1 MVVRGELIQMHKS
14 QSISHFKLFYETA
27 QTILSSTSLQST
39 LDALVERSV
48 AALGVKGGSLRLVNE
63 QTHQLEQVASWG
75 LSEAY
80 LNKGVISSDHS
91 VPQVLSGEV
100 VCIQDAFDDPRV
112 QYRDELR
119 AEGIN
124 TMLSLPLEASGASIG
139 VLRLY
144 SAERREFSDEEIELV
159 AALAEL
165 GGLAIANA
173 RLYEAE
179 GVKLFSLLRGVGIEL
194 EGAQVEVEQQV
205 CAFAH
210 NPDDAQQSLK
220 YFRALHEITR
230 AILSTLDSKHVMEL
244 IIERVIELLHVKA
257 AALRLINETTKELEL
272 LASKGL
278 SDRFLTKGSPHADRS
293 IQETLKGVPVLIE
306 DTTSDP
312 RLEYPTET
320 VAEGI
325 SSILSLP
332 ITAQSRVIGVL
343 RIYSARKRSYSQEDV
358 TFLSAVAEIAGV
370 VIMNARLYEKTQYDL
385 SFWKA
390 TLDYLQG
397 HDDQV

>member
-1 MVVRGELIQMHKS
+1 MHKN
-14 QSISHFKLFYETA
+14 QSLSHFKLFYQTA
-27 QTILSSTSLQST
+27 QTILSSSSLKAT
-39 LDALVERSV
+39 LDTLVERSV
-48 AALGVKGGSLRLVNE
+48 AALGVKGGSLRLVDE

-80 LNKGVISSDHS
+80 LNKGKLSSDQS

-100 VCIQDAFDDPRV
+100 VCIQDAYDDPRI
-112 QYRDELR
+112 QYPEELR

-179 GVKLFSLLRGVGIEL
+179 GVKLSSLLRGVGIEL
-194 EGAQVEVEQQV
+194 DGPQIEVEQQV
-205 CAFAH
+205 CAFAP

-230 AILSTLDSKHVMEL
+230 AILSTLDSKQVMEL
-244 IIERVIELLHVKA
+244 IIERVTDLLHVKA
-257 AALRLINETTKELEL
+257 AALRLINESTKELEL
-272 LASKGL
+272 LSSKGL
-278 SDRFLTKGSPHADRS
+278 SERFLTKGPPHVDKS
-293 IQETLKGVPVLIE
+293 IQETLKGIPVLIE
-306 DTTSDP
+306 DTTIDE

-325 SSILSLP
+325 ASILSLP
-332 ITAQSRVIGVL
+332 IIAQHRVIGVL
-343 RIYSARKRSYSQEDV
+343 RIYSAKKRAYNQEDV

-370 VIMNARLYEKTQYDL
+370 VIMNARLYEKTQYDI
-385 SFWKA
+385 SFWNA
-390 TLDYLQG
+390 TLDYLQKQ
-397 HDDQV
+397 DDQG

>member
-1 MVVRGELIQMHKS
+1 MQKS

-27 QTILSSTSLQST
+27 QTILSSSSLQLT
-39 LDALVERSV
+39 LETLVERCV
-48 AALGVKGGSLRLVNE
+48 AALGVKGGSLRLVDE
-63 QTHQLEQVASWG
+63 QTHQLEQVASSG
-75 LSEAY
+75 LSDTY
-80 LNKGVISSDHS
+80 LNKGALSSDRS

-100 VCIQDAFDDPRV
+100 VCIQDAFDDPRI
-112 QYRDELR
+112 QYRDELK

-124 TMLSLPLEASGASIG
+124 TLLSLPLEASGAAIG

-144 SAERREFSDEEIELV
+144 SAERREFCDEEIELV

-179 GVKLFSLLRGVGIEL
+179 GVKLSTLLRGVGIEL

-205 CAFAH
+205 CAFAP
-210 NPDDAQQSLK
+210 NPADEQQNLE

-230 AILSTLDSKHVMEL
+230 AILSTLDSQQVMEL
-244 IIERVIELLHVKA
+244 IIERVTDLLHVKG
-257 AALRLINETTKELEL
+257 AALRLINESTNELEL

-278 SDRFLTKGSPHADRS
+278 SERFLTKGPPHADKS

-306 DTTSDP
+306 DTSSDP
-312 RLEYPTET
+312 RLEYPAET

-325 SSILSLP
+325 ASILSLP
-332 ITAQSRVIGVL
+332 IVAQGREIGVL
-343 RIYSARKRSYSQEDV
+343 RIYSAHKMACSQEDV
-358 TFLSAVAEIAGV
+358 TFLSAIAGIAGV

-385 SFWKA
+385 SFWSA

-397 HDDQV
+397 HDDQT

>member
-1 MVVRGELIQMHKS
+1 MENLFNMQKS
-14 QSISHFKLFYETA
+14 QSICHFKLFYETA
-27 QTILSSTSLQST
+27 QTILSSSSLQST
-39 LDALVERSV
+39 LDTLVERSV
-48 AALGVKGGSLRLVNE
+48 AALGVKGGSLRLVDE
-63 QTHQLEQVASWG
+63 QTHQLELVASSG

-80 LNKGVISSDHS
+80 LNKGALSSDHS

-100 VCIQDAFDDPRV
+100 VCIQNAFDDPRV
-112 QYRDELR
+112 QYRDELS

-144 SAERREFSDEEIELV
+144 SADWREFTDEEIELV
-159 AALAEL
+159 AAMAEL

-179 GVKLFSLLRGVGIEL
+179 GIKLSSLLRGVGVEL
-194 EGAQVEVEQQV
+194 EEKPVEVEKQV
-205 CAFAH
+205 CAFAA
-210 NPDDAQQSLK
+210 NPDDAQQSLQ

-230 AILSTLDSKHVMEL
+230 AILSTLDSKQVMEL
-244 IIERVIELLHVKA
+244 IIGRVTDLLHVKA
-257 AALRLINETTKELEL
+257 AALRLINESTNELEL

-278 SDRFLTKGSPHADRS
+278 SERFLTKGPPHADRS

-312 RLEYPTET
+312 RLEYPAET

-325 SSILSLP
+325 ASILSLP
-332 ITAQSRVIGVL
+332 IIAQSREIGVL
-343 RIYSARKRSYSQEDV
+343 RVYSAHKKAYNQEDV

-385 SFWKA
+385 SFWNA
-390 TLDYLQG
+390 TLDYLQK

>member
-1 MVVRGELIQMHKS
+1 MPKN
-14 QSISHFKLFYETA
+14 QSISYFKLFYETA
-27 QTILSSTSLQST
+27 QTILSTSSLQTT
-39 LDALVERSV
+39 LDTLVERSV
-48 AALGVKGGSLRLVNE
+48 AALGVKGGSLRLVDE
-63 QTHQLEQVASWG
+63 QTHQLKQVASCG

-80 LNKGVISSDHS
+80 LNKGALSSDHS

-100 VCIQDAFDDPRV
+100 VCIQDAFDDPRI

-124 TMLSLPLEASGASIG
+124 TMLSLPLEASDTSIG

-144 SAERREFSDEEIELV
+144 SAERRKFSDEEIELV
-159 AALAEL
+159 AAMAEL

-179 GVKLFSLLRGVGIEL
+179 GIKLSSLLRDVGVEL
-194 EGAQVEVEQQV
+194 EGAPVEVEQQV
-205 CAFAH
+205 CAFAAD
-210 NPDDAQQSLK
+210 PEDAQQSLE

-230 AILSTLDSKHVMEL
+230 AILSTLDSKQVIEL
-244 IIERVIELLHVKA
+244 IIERVTDLMHVKA
-257 AALRLINETTKELEL
+257 AALRLINESTNELEL
-272 LASKGL
+272 IGSKGL
-278 SDRFLTKGSPHADRS
+278 SDRFLTKGAPHADRS

-312 RLEYPTET
+312 RLEYPAET

-325 SSILSLP
+325 ASILSLP
-332 ITAQSRVIGVL
+332 IIAQRREIGVL
-343 RIYSARKRSYSQEDV
+343 RVYSAHKRAYSQEDV

-370 VIMNARLYEKTQYDL
+370 VIMNTRLYEKTQYDL
-385 SFWKA
+385 SFWNA
-390 TLDYLQG
+390 TLGYLQE
-397 HDDQV
+397 HDDQN

>member
-1 MVVRGELIQMHKS
+1 MQKS
-14 QSISHFKLFYETA
+14 QTISHFKLFYEAA
-27 QTILSSTSLQST
+27 QTILSSASLQSILDT
-39 LDALVERSV
+39 LVQRCV
-48 AALGVKGGSLRLVNE
+48 AALGVKGGSLRLVDE
-63 QTHQLEQVASWG
+63 QTHQLEQVAACG
-75 LSEAY
+75 LSDAY
-80 LNKGVISSDHS
+80 LNKGALSSDKS

-100 VCIQDAFDDPRV
+100 VCIQDAYDDPRI

-179 GVKLFSLLRGVGIEL
+179 DIKLSSLLQGVGVEL
-194 EGAQVEVEQQV
+194 DGAPVAVEQQV
-205 CAFAH
+205 CAFAAD
-210 NPDDAQQSLK
+210 PGDAQQSLE

-230 AILSTLDSKHVMEL
+230 AILSTLDSQQVMEL
-244 IIERVIELLHVKA
+244 IIERVTGLLHVKA
-257 AALRLINETTKELEL
+257 AALRLINESTKELEL

-278 SDRFLTKGSPHADRS
+278 SERFLNKGPPHADKS

-306 DTTSDP
+306 DTATDP
-312 RLEYPTET
+312 RLEYPDET

-325 SSILSLP
+325 ASILSLP
-332 ITAQSRVIGVL
+332 IIAQRREIGVL
-343 RIYSARKRSYSQEDV
+343 RVYSAQKRAYSREDV

-385 SFWKA
+385 SFWNA

-397 HDDQV
+397 QEE

>member
-1 MVVRGELIQMHKS
+1 MPKS
-14 QSISHFKLFYETA
+14 QSISYFKLFYETA
-27 QTILSSTSLQST
+27 QTILSSSSLQST
-39 LDALVERSV
+39 LDTLVERSV
-48 AALGVKGGSLRLVNE
+48 AALGVKGGSLRLIDE
-63 QTHQLEQVASWG
+63 QTHQLEQVASCG

-80 LNKGVISSDHS
+80 LNKGALSSDHS
-91 VPQVLSGEV
+91 VPQVLSGEM
-100 VCIQDAFDDPRV
+100 VCIQDAFDDPRI

-124 TMLSLPLEASGASIG
+124 TMLSLPLEASDASIG

-144 SAERREFSDEEIELV
+144 SAERREFSGEEIELV
-159 AALAEL
+159 AAMTEL

-179 GVKLFSLLRGVGIEL
+179 GIKLSSLLRDVGVEL
-194 EGAQVEVEQQV
+194 EGAPVEVDQQV
-205 CAFAH
+205 CAFASDP
-210 NPDDAQQSLK
+210 NDPQRSLE

-230 AILSTLDSKHVMEL
+230 AILSTLDSKKVMEL
-244 IIERVIELLHVKA
+244 IIERVTDLMHVKA
-257 AALRLINETTKELEL
+257 AALRLINESTNELEL

-278 SDRFLTKGSPHADRS
+278 SERFLTKGSPHADRS

-325 SSILSLP
+325 ASILSLP
-332 ITAQSRVIGVL
+332 IIAQCREIGVL
-343 RIYSARKRSYSQEDV
+343 RVYSAHKKAYSQEDV

-385 SFWKA
+385 SFWNA
-390 TLDYLQG
+390 TLGYLQE
-397 HDDQV
+397 HDDQD

>member
-1 MVVRGELIQMHKS
+1 MKKS

-27 QTILSSTSLQST
+27 QTILSSSSLQLT
-39 LDALVERSV
+39 LETLVERCV
-48 AALGVKGGSLRLVNE
+48 AALGVKGGSLRLVDE
-63 QTHQLEQVASWG
+63 QTHQLEQVASSG
-75 LSEAY
+75 LSDAY
-80 LNKGVISSDHS
+80 LNKGALSSDRS

-100 VCIQDAFDDPRV
+100 VCIQDAFDDPRI
-112 QYRDELR
+112 QYRDELK

-124 TMLSLPLEASGASIG
+124 TLLSLPLEASGAAIG

-144 SAERREFSDEEIELV
+144 SAERREFCDEEIELV

-179 GVKLFSLLRGVGIEL
+179 GVKLSTLLRGVGIEL
-194 EGAQVEVEQQV
+194 EGAQVEVEQQA
-205 CAFAH
+205 CAFAP
-210 NPDDAQQSLK
+210 NPADAQQSLQ

-230 AILSTLDSKHVMEL
+230 AILSTLDSQQVMEL
-244 IIERVIELLHVKA
+244 IIERVTDLLHVKG
-257 AALRLINETTKELEL
+257 AALRLINESTNELEL

-278 SDRFLTKGSPHADRS
+278 SERFLTKGPPHADKS

-306 DTTSDP
+306 DTSSDP
-312 RLEYPTET
+312 RLEYPAET

-325 SSILSLP
+325 ASILSLP
-332 ITAQSRVIGVL
+332 IVAQGREIGVL
-343 RIYSARKRSYSQEDV
+343 RIYSAHKMACSQEDV
-358 TFLSAVAEIAGV
+358 TFLSAIAGIAGV

-385 SFWKA
+385 SFWSA

-397 HDDQV
+397 HDDQT

>member
-1 MVVRGELIQMHKS
+1 MEKLIEMKKS
-14 QSISHFKLFYETA
+14 PSLPYFKLFYETA
-27 QTILSSTSLQST
+27 QTILSSSSLQST
-39 LDALVERSV
+39 LDTLVERSV
-48 AALGVKGGSLRLVNE
+48 TALGVKGGSLRLVDE
-63 QTHQLEQVASWG
+63 QSHQLEQVSSWG
-75 LSEAY
+75 LSETY
-80 LNKGVISSDHS
+80 LNKGALSSDQS

-100 VCIQDAFDDPRV
+100 VCIRDAFDDPRV
-112 QYRDELR
+112 QYREEMR

-144 SAERREFSDEEIELV
+144 SADRREFSDEEIELA

-179 GVKLFSLLRGVGIEL
+179 GIKLSSLLQGVGIEL
-194 EGAQVEVEQQV
+194 HGPQIEVEQQV
-205 CAFAH
+205 CAYAP
-210 NPDDAQQSLK
+210 NLNDAQQSLE

-230 AILSTLDSKHVMEL
+230 AILSTLDSKTVMEL
-244 IIERVIELLHVKA
+244 IVERVTGLLNVKA
-257 AALRLINETTKELEL
+257 AALRLINESTKELEL

-278 SDRFLTKGSPHADRS
+278 SEQFLTKGHPHADRS

-306 DTTSDP
+306 DTANDP
-312 RLEYPTET
+312 RLQYPEET

-325 SSILSLP
+325 ASILSLP
-332 ITAQSRVIGVL
+332 IIAQRREIGVL
-343 RIYSARKRSYSQEDV
+343 RIYSAHKRAYNKEDI

-385 SFWKA
+385 SFWNA
-390 TLDYLQG
+390 TLEYMQR
-397 HDDQV
+397 HEDQN